1 MGTLYYG
8 DNLDILRRYLKDESV
23 DLVYLDPPF
32 NSAQNYN
39 AFFHEKDGT
48 DAASQIQSFE
58 DTWHWN
64 VESERACKELA
75 KQPGKVSEVMQAF
88 RTFLGQNDMMTEP
101 SCRLTRRAN
110 KAAFLFVLLPRLA
123 LAVTLPSVPAPRQPV
138 TNVYHSVVVVDDYQW
153 LEEASAPAVREWT
166 RRENERTRGYLAR
179 LPFREG
185 IAEQLKQLR
194 GEESARYFDL
204 QERKWRIFALR
215 FKPPAQQPVLVRLS
229 SLEAPALWRTV
240 FDPNAYNTN
249 GTTAIDWYVPSPD
262 GRVVAVSLSEGGS
275 EQGTLHFFEVEA
287 GRKLADEI
295 PRVQYPT
302 GGGSAAWTADGSGI
316 LYTRY
321 PHPGERPAADS
332 NFYQQV
338 WFHRLGRPVAEDQ
351 YSIGKDFPRIAEIEL
366 EASADG
372 QRVLA
377 AVANGDGGDFAHYL
391 RDAAGQ
397 WQQVTR
403 FEDGIK
409 RVRFGRDGA
418 LYLLSRKNAPR
429 GKVLRL
435 PLGALDLA
443 KATVAAPERQGVV
456 QEFAPCDNGLYVADL
471 QGGPSALFYYRR
483 GSTRPREIAVL
494 PVSAVSGLDSW
505 QGDELV
511 FGNVGYLKPFAWFTG
526 DPAAKAVHRTA
537 LYMTSP
543 VDFDD
548 IEVVREFA
556 TSKDGTKVPLNILHR
571 KGLKRDGRNPTLLYG
586 YGGYGVSLTPAFD
599 SARRIWFDAGGVY
612 AVANLRGGG
621 EYGEQWH
628 KAGNLTHKQ
637 QVFDDFIAAAE
648 HLIKR
653 RYTDSSKLAVEG
665 ASNGGLL
672 MGAFL
677 TQRPDLARAVVAR
690 VGIYDMLRVEL
701 DPNGQFNIT
710 EFGTVNDPEQFKALY
725 AYSPYHHVRDGAKY
739 PAVLLTTGEND
750 GRVNPA
756 QSRKMAARLQAATA
770 SDRPVLLRSTASAG
784 HGIGTALKERIAEQ
798 ADALAFLFD
807 QLGVDASRWAF
818 Q

>member
-1 MGTLYYG
+1 
-8 DNLDILRRYLKDESV
+8 
-23 DLVYLDPPF
+23 
-32 NSAQNYN
+32 
-39 AFFHEKDGT
+39 
-48 DAASQIQSFE
+48 
-58 DTWHWN
+58 
-64 VESERACKELA
+64 
-75 KQPGKVSEVMQAF
+75 
-88 RTFLGQNDMMTEP
+88 MTELI
-101 SCRLTRRAN
+101 CRSTRRVS
-110 KAAFLFVLLPRLA
+110 KAALLLVLLPRLA
-123 LAVTLPSVPAPRQPV
+123 LTATLPSVPAPRQPV
-138 TNVYHSVVVVDDYQW
+138 TNVYHGLVVVDDYQW
-153 LEEASAPAVREWT
+153 LEDASAPAVREWT
-166 RRENERTRGYLAR
+166 RLENERTRAWFAR
-179 LPFREG
+179 LPFRAG
-185 IAEQLKQLR
+185 IAEQLLQLR

-204 QERKWRIFALR
+204 QEKKGRIFAMR
-215 FKPPAQQPVLVRLS
+215 FKPPAQQSVLVRLS
-229 SLEAPALWRTV
+229 SLTAPALWRTV

-249 GTTAIDWYVPSPD
+249 GTTTIDWYVPSPD
-262 GRVVAVSLSEGGS
+262 GRAVAVSLSEGGS
-275 EQGTLHFFEVEA
+275 EQGTLHFFEVET
-287 GRKLADEI
+287 GKKLADEI
-295 PRVQYPT
+295 PRVQFPT

-321 PHPGERPAADS
+321 PHQGERPPADVD
-332 NFYQQV
+332 FYQQV
-338 WFHRLGRPVAEDQ
+338 WFHRLGTPAAEDQ
-351 YSIGKDFPRIAEIEL
+351 YSIGKDFPRIAEIAL

-372 QRVLA
+372 QWILA
-377 AVANGDGGDFAHYL
+377 AVANGDGGDVAHYL
-391 RDAAGQ
+391 RDASGK

-409 RVRFGRDGA
+409 GVKFGRDGA

-435 PLGALDLA
+435 PLDAPDLA
-443 KATVAAPERQGVV
+443 KATVVAPESRGTV

-483 GSTRPREIAVL
+483 GSTRSREIPIL
-494 PVSAVSGLDSW
+494 PLSTVSGLDSW
-505 QGDELV
+505 QGDDLV
-511 FGNVGYLKPFAWFTG
+511 FGNVSYLNPFAWFTY
-526 DPAAKAVHRTA
+526 DPAAEAVRRTA

-543 VDFDD
+543 VDFGD

-556 TSKDGTKVPLNILHR
+556 TSRDGTKVPLNILR
-571 KGLKRDGRNPTLLYG
+571 KKGLKRDGRNPTLLYA
-586 YGGYGVSLTPAFD
+586 YGGYGVSVTPAFD
-599 SARRIWFDAGGVY
+599 STHRIWFDAGGVY

-637 QVFDDFIAAAE
+637 HVFDDFIAAAE

-653 RYTDSSKLAVEG
+653 RYTSPSKLAVEG

-690 VGIYDMLRVEL
+690 VGIHDMLRVEL

-710 EFGTVNDPEQFKALY
+710 EFGTVKDSEQFNALY
-725 AYSPYHHVRDGAKY
+725 AYSPFHHVRDGVKY
-739 PAVLLTTGEND
+739 PAMLLTTGEND

-770 SDRPVLLRSTASAG
+770 SDQPILFRSTASAG

-798 ADALAFLFD
+798 ADVLAFLFD
-807 QLGVDASRWAF
+807 QLEVDASRWTF